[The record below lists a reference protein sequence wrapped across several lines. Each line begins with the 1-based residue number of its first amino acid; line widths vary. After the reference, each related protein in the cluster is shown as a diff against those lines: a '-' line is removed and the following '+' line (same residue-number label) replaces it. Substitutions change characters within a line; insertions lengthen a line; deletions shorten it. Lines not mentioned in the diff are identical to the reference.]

1 MQSDVWNSSHFGRSK
16 EVLNAT
22 RDNWGTRWF
31 IQSPLEQGYRG
42 KMTDKRKGL
51 AGKTAFGASAL
62 LLAVALPSAGLAF
75 GALSNANVV
84 EVPDTFVSFT
94 PADADP
100 RLAEFIARQHGDPRM
115 MRFTPAGTD
124 KSSSARS
131 VTVAVRV
138 DQQTADALAANN
150 SIGSQRASNDRVAGL
165 RVAPTRY
172 NLGLARGYSSFAQAS
187 ASSRKA
193 ATPDLSSSLSR
204 AQIPDLSDFAPPS
217 RTSDEPSRFAA
228 RIELDEDRAS
238 DSVVTAGSSLSD
250 QMLDVAGSYRLTR
263 NLDITAGVRYEQDR
277 DLVPVPDLEQQDS
290 QAVYIGTQF
299 RF

>member
-1 MQSDVWNSSHFGRSK
+1 
-16 EVLNAT
+16 
-22 RDNWGTRWF
+22 
-31 IQSPLEQGYRG
+31 
-42 KMTDKRKGL
+42 MTDKRKGL
-51 AGKTAFGASAL
+51 AGKAAFGASAL
-62 LLAVALPSAGLAF
+62 LLAVALPSAGFAF

-84 EVPDTFVSFT
+84 EVPDTFVAFT

-115 MRFTPAGTD
+115 MRFTPAGSD
-124 KSSSARS
+124 ESSSTRS

-150 SIGSQRASNDRVAGL
+150 SIGSQRSGNSRVAGL

-172 NLGLARGYSSFAQAS
+172 NLGLARGYSSFAQAQVS
-187 ASSRKA
+187 ASPRKVA
-193 ATPDLSSSLSR
+193 APDLSSSLSR
-204 AQIPDLSDFAPPS
+204 AQIPDLSDFAPRS
-217 RTSDEPSRFAA
+217 RTNEEPSRFAA

-238 DSVVTAGSSLSD
+238 DSVATSGSSLSD